1 MHTPL
6 ITQIIQDKF
15 LNVFHALFNYD
26 RIKYKSPKE
35 NYLYKTFK

>member
-1 MHTPL
+1 MPHSL

-26 RIKYKSPKE
+26 GIKIQITKGIH
-35 NYLYKTFK
+35 FKLM